1 MLAVL
6 EIRLTFALDPM
17 RPRAELVPKLFPLHG
32 RHLVIGRGIH
42 SPNHSVLLFA
52 HAVGIVV
59 RVDIN
64 AIDAIGRH
72 VGLHRAGRVSMGF
85 EQGSRSRGVLS
96 RASRGGVV
104 IVRPGKVK

>member
-17 RPRAELVPKLFPLHG
+17 RPCAELVPKLFPLHS
-32 RHLVIGRGIH
+32 RHLVITLGIH
-42 SPNHSVLLFA
+42 PPDHTVLLFA

-59 RVDIN
+59 RVDID

-104 IVRPGKVK
+104 VVRAGKVK